1 MTQIEKIT
9 EKKAGETV
17 ILHPDLTVITNGFS
31 HAVTQHVQGVKHPE
45 KAIVVYDHN
54 VPAGLPEESMVFG
67 EILKLAKTYGIRFK
81 QAKGIAQ
88 KWLLEEGQIKAGD
101 VVVSG
106 TRHTAIVGS
115 VGAMGVGISETELAR
130 VMESGEYQIV
140 VPESIG
146 VKVSG
151 KLPENAGMI
160 DAALSFLKNAGDI
173 CGKAVEFVGG
183 ELTQH
188 EKEVLCEMATDTGAL
203 TAFAVDEGETQLEL
217 DLSTVV
223 PMLRMPCQDL
233 LEQTKADFGEAASLD
248 GVRIQAGQIGGMNGG
263 DIEDL
268 RKAAKMMEGH
278 KLKRGFRL
286 SINPATSAV
295 YLQALEEGLITKF
308 IDYNA
313 QINAAGDHDIVP
325 QGAGAMGPQ
334 EKLLTTGLYT
344 YAGAMGN
351 NQAEIYTASVE
362 TVVRASFADEGD
374 K

>member
-9 EKKAGETV
+9 GKKAGETV

-31 HAVTQHVQGVKHPE
+31 HAVTQYVQGVMHPE
-45 KAIVVYDHN
+45 KTIVVYDHN
-54 VPAGLPEESMVFG
+54 VPAGLPEESRVFG
-67 EILKLAKTYGIRFK
+67 EILKLAKTYGICFK

-88 KWLLEEGQIKAGD
+88 KWLLEEGRIKAGD

-115 VGAMGVGISETELAR
+115 VGALGVGISETELAR
-130 VMESGEYQIV
+130 VMESGEYQLI
-140 VPESIG
+140 VPETIG

-160 DAALSFLKNAGDI
+160 DAALSFLKNAGNI
-173 CGKAVEFVGG
+173 GGKAIEFVGG

-223 PMLRMPCQDL
+223 PMLRMPCRDL
-233 LEQTKADFGEAASLD
+233 LEQTKAGFEEAASLD

-268 RKAAKMMEGH
+268 RKAAKLMEGH

-308 IDYNA
+308 IDFNA

-344 YAGAMGN
+344 YAGAMGSDR
-351 NQAEIYTASVE
+351 AEIYTASVE
-362 TVVRASFADEGD
+362 TIVRASLADEGD

>member
-1 MTQIEKIT
+1 
-9 EKKAGETV
+9 
-17 ILHPDLTVITNGFS
+17 
-31 HAVTQHVQGVKHPE
+31 
-45 KAIVVYDHN
+45 
-54 VPAGLPEESMVFG
+54 
-67 EILKLAKTYGIRFK
+67 
-81 QAKGIAQ
+81 
-88 KWLLEEGQIKAGD
+88 
-101 VVVSG
+101 
-106 TRHTAIVGS
+106 
-115 VGAMGVGISETELAR
+115 
-130 VMESGEYQIV
+130 
-140 VPESIG
+140 
-146 VKVSG
+146 
-151 KLPENAGMI
+151 
-160 DAALSFLKNAGDI
+160 
-173 CGKAVEFVGG
+173 
-183 ELTQH
+183 
-188 EKEVLCEMATDTGAL
+188 
-203 TAFAVDEGETQLEL
+203 
-217 DLSTVV
+217 
-223 PMLRMPCQDL
+223 
-233 LEQTKADFGEAASLD
+233 
-248 GVRIQAGQIGGMNGG
+248 MNGG